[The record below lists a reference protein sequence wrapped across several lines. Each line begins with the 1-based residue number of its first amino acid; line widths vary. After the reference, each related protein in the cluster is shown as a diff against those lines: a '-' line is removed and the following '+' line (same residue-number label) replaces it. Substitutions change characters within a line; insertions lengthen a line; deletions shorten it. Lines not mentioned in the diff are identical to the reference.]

1 MTWVAQSGKRA
12 QGQLLREKVP
22 GVATTL
28 ANKTWVTEHWM
39 QREGRECRAKKNMD
53 IRKFKPFVLVMW
65 CETVLIG
72 NTVSQQTPQG

>member
-28 ANKTWVTEHWM
+28 ANKPGLLSTGC
-39 QREGRECRAKKNMD
+39 RGRGGSAEL
-53 IRKFKPFVLVMW
+53 KFYGYKGTQIICFGYMV
-65 CETVLIG
+65 
-72 NTVSQQTPQG
+72 